1 MNRLQGRFGKGKQKV
16 NDVFAM
22 VIDSVL
28 EEGNK
33 LVPSV
38 CYPTNEDVG
47 FF

>member
-33 LVPSV
+33 SVPSV
-38 CYPTNEDVG
+38 CYPTNEDVR